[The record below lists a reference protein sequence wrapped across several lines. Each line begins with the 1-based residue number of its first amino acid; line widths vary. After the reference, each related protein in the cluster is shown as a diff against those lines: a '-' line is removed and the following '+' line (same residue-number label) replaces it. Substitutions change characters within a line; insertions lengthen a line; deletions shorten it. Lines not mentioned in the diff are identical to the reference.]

1 MPRTRKSNNNINTQ
15 KTTEVVEVV
24 LEQDTQQPSE
34 STAEVVEPTVEAEIE
49 APIIEASVETPTVEK
64 TAVEAT
70 VPEISQQESIELP
83 TVATESTIPT
93 ASTAVTPP
101 SEVPIDVPPVET
113 ISVADACAQLSMP
126 EQMFRLALQQS
137 HSSDF
142 DTLKELPLEEFK
154 VIAETLQHRILGGS
168 QTTQQPPQPPQE
180 QQQQQ
185 PPQQSTTSNLAPTES
200 SLPTDQRQKLEAGTN
215 NALALFA
222 GEYVITLDK
231 ITSALAYTSSK
242 ASLNNFVT
250 IHSNVFR
257 DGLENYLEEFAE
269 EMTTAA
275 HSIAQVRPTDFLHN
289 HGVVPKE
296 RRAIRAIAQGAAPEV
311 IAEIMNLAPQ
321 V

>member
-1 MPRTRKSNNNINTQ
+1 MVRSKKSNNTQ
-15 KTTEVVEVV
+15 KAAQSVEVV
-24 LEQDTQQPSE
+24 FEQAAQPVSE
-34 STAEVVEPTVEAEIE
+34 PTAEEIVET
-49 APIIEASVETPTVEK
+49 PIIEAAVDQSTVEMS
-64 TAVEAT
+64 TTETT
-70 VPEISQQESIELP
+70 VDKSNINIPQTSQQELVAPTLP
-83 TVATESTIPT
+83 APM
-93 ASTAVTPP
+93 AVTPP
-101 SEVPIDVPPVET
+101 SEVPTDVPPVET

-257 DGLENYLEEFAE
+257 DGLEDYLEEFAE

-275 HSIAQVRPTDFLHN
+275 HSISQVRPKDFLHN
-289 HGVVPKE
+289 HGIVPKE
-296 RRAIRAIAQGAAPEV
+296 RRASRAIT
-311 IAEIMNLAPQ
+311 EILNLAPQ
-321 V
+321 A